1 MKMVSPEHVIEP
13 GQSWEID
20 LLRPEDAA
28 GVAGLFLMV
37 YGKDYPIK
45 TYIDPDL
52 LTAENAAGRTISS
65 VARTPKGDIVGHNAL
80 FCSAASDVIR
90 ESGSGVVAPGYRG
103 GHGIFSQ
110 MIIHGQEVGAKKF
123 GIAGI
128 YGESVLNHVF
138 SQKACRTVGWITQA
152 VEVDLMPASAYA
164 KEKSATGR
172 VSNLV
177 EFMTLI
183 PRPHTVYLPQVYQE
197 ALEYIYGGLD
207 DTRDLLSSQ
216 EGLPAQIKTR
226 IVTQVFDFAQ
236 VARLAVHDA
245 GQDFAAAID
254 QEEAALRS
262 RGVVVIQVW
271 LKLSWPW
278 VAAAVD
284 HLRQRGYLLGGLLPR
299 GFDDDGLLMQ
309 KIIRRPNWEGM
320 QLEFDRGKRIV
331 DLAKTDWAE
340 MQRRLSAE

>member
-1 MKMVSPEHVIEP
+1 MPLEPAEHVIEP
-13 GQSWEID
+13 GQSWEVD
-20 LLRPEDAA
+20 LFRPADAA
-28 GVAGLFLMV
+28 GVVRLFLMV

-52 LTAENAAGRTISS
+52 LIEENASGRAVSS

-80 FCSAASDVIR
+80 FCSAASEVTR
-90 ESGSGVVAPGYRG
+90 ELGSGVVEPGYSG
-103 GHGIFSQ
+103 GKGILTQLLSHGR
-110 MIIHGQEVGAKKF
+110 HVGAKQYGVSTIF
-123 GIAGI
+123 G
-128 YGESVLNHVF
+128 EPVCLHVI
-138 SQKACRTVGWITQA
+138 SQKACKTLGWTTHA
-152 VEVDLMPASAYA
+152 VEMDLIPASHYA
-164 KEKSATGR
+164 KHKSTSGR
-172 VSNLV
+172 VSTLV
-177 EFMTLI
+177 DFVTLI
-183 PRPHTVYLPQVYQE
+183 PRPHTVYLPPVYQE

-216 EGLPAQIKTR
+216 EGLAAQVTTR

-245 GQDFAAAID
+245 GQDFAAAMD

-278 VAAAVD
+278 VAAAVE
-284 HLRQRGYLLGGLLPR
+284 HLRQRGYFLGGLLPR
-299 GFDDDGLLMQ
+299 WFDDDGLLMQ
-309 KIIRRPNWEGM
+309 KVIGRPNWEGM

-331 DLAKTDWAE
+331 DLAKADWEE
-340 MQRRLSAE
+340 MLHRLSAK